1 MIVKWSFLSV
11 ITNKLYVIY
20 ILQKDIQWNPLSVYS
35 LKSINIQLELG
46 IISHFPLSIIFLG
59 VR

>member
-20 ILQKDIQWNPLSVYS
+20 ILQKDIQWNPLPVYS

-46 IISHFPLSIIFLG
+46 IISYFPLSIIFLG